1 MGCGGVERGGGRSEQ
16 LLRYRSGIVKRG
28 WGKTPRS
35 ARSIEF
41 YDRHHV
47 NDRYSIHYD
56 CVAAAGNDGTDTKIY
71 LASYSPAVIA
81 VSAVKETGNI
91 RWVNISRIA
100 WSGR

>member
-1 MGCGGVERGGGRSEQ
+1 MSQGRTIAAKRMGNAMPFGVAG
-16 LLRYRSGIVKRG
+16 VCMC
-28 WGKTPRS
+28 P
-35 ARSIEF
+35 
-41 YDRHHV
+41 
-47 NDRYSIHYD
+47 YSIHYD